1 MKTYNQNLSA
11 NESTTPAEETLR
23 LLARLSPPTGLE
35 ERLQAALRLAVNAV
49 PVNASPQARILRWP
63 AALQLSNLWQ
73 SSLVRAAAAAAIV
86 AVVVGGG
93 WLVSARFQ
101 PAQPATAVALPP
113 RAFGQSGFSSAGAM
127 RTPQTLNGPVV
138 AHPAR
143 KPHHRG
149 KSVTAR
155 NPLVQPVAPAAK

>member
-73 SSLVRAAAAAAIV
+73 SSLMRAAAAAAIV
-86 AVVVGGG
+86 AVVLGG

-101 PAQPATAVALPP
+101 PAQPATAVTAPP

-143 KPHHRG
+143 KPHHRI
-149 KSVTAR
+149 KPAPAK